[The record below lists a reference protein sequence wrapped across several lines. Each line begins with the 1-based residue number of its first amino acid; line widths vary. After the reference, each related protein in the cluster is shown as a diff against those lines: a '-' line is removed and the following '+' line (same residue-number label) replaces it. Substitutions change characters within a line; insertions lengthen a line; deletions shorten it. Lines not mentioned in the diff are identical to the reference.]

1 MLGKN
6 ASSLPPTDRCQ
17 RLVLRGLR
25 GRFYNNH
32 AMKTCHSR
40 CWTWISTALF
50 WTMASAEPAP
60 QPERQ
65 VVTPIYINEL
75 SDELLT
81 LHPALQAARAREE
94 AAAAGLAGVRTW
106 DDPMLR
112 LGGMF
117 ANEMMRAEEGD
128 IMYGVEQKLPLFGR
142 PRLARQS
149 AAADLSLEQ
158 ANVDYQFQVRR
169 RDLAQALFR
178 AALANRI
185 VAIGLEDL
193 DWLNRM
199 VQTTE
204 QRYRTGASS
213 LVDLLRLQN
222 EQQRRMN
229 RVETDRR
236 QLVHEQVVLNR
247 LLNRAL
253 DAPWPALD
261 LPPLAGHVPYNRE
274 LVDLALQFEPGLIVR
289 RRAIEQAEFSARV
302 VRRERLPEVSVG
314 AQARNYSGTGDFRQ
328 AEVMLGFTL
337 PWGNA
342 RRYRSDYD
350 RARAQA
356 LAADRDAADY
366 SLDLQEEIHLL
377 TVRIDAARREAM
389 LYANQIVPRSE
400 RALESAQS
408 SWIADRGLFLDIL
421 DARRMLLDARL
432 MHARAIA
439 EQYDQ
444 LSELVLCCGLGD
456 LTALD
461 MIIAEPELTPSNTV
475 P

>member
-1 MLGKN
+1 
-6 ASSLPPTDRCQ
+6 
-17 RLVLRGLR
+17 
-25 GRFYNNH
+25 
-32 AMKTCHSR
+32 MKTCHFR
-40 CWTWISTALF
+40 FWTWILTGLF
-50 WTMASAEPAP
+50 WTLAVAEQAP

-81 LHPALQAARAREE
+81 QHPALQAARARED

-128 IMYGVEQKLPLFGR
+128 IMYGVEQRLPLFGR
-142 PRLARQS
+142 PRLARQ
-149 AAADLSLEQ
+149 AAEADLSLEQ
-158 ANVDYQFQVRR
+158 ANADYQFQIRR

-222 EQQRRMN
+222 EQQRRVD

-236 QLVHEQVVLNR
+236 QLAHEQVVLNR
-247 LLNRAL
+247 LLNREL

-261 LPPLAGHVPYNRE
+261 LPPLAGHVPYTRE

-289 RRAIEQAEFSARV
+289 RRAIELAESSARSI
-302 VRRERLPEVSVG
+302 RRERLPEVSVG

-342 RRYRSDYD
+342 RSYRSDYD

-377 TVRIDAARREAM
+377 TVRIDAARREA
-389 LYANQIVPRSE
+389 LLFANQIVPRSE

-421 DARRMLLDARL
+421 DVRRMLLDARL
-432 MHARAIA
+432 MHARAVA

-461 MIIAEPELTPSNTV
+461 MIIAEPELPPSNSA

>member
-1 MLGKN
+1 
-6 ASSLPPTDRCQ
+6 
-17 RLVLRGLR
+17 
-25 GRFYNNH
+25 
-32 AMKTCHSR
+32 MKICHSR
-40 CWTWISTALF
+40 SWTWISTALF
-50 WTMASAEPAP
+50 WITAAAEPVP
-60 QPERQ
+60 LPERQ
-65 VVTPIYINEL
+65 VVTPMYINEL

-81 LHPALQAARAREE
+81 QHPALQAARAREN

-112 LGGMF
+112 VGGMF

-128 IMYGVEQKLPLFGR
+128 IMYGVEQRLPLFGR

-149 AAADLSLEQ
+149 AEADLSLEQ

-178 AALANRI
+178 TALANRI

-204 QRYRTGASS
+204 QRYRTGSSS

-222 EQQRRMN
+222 EQERRID

-236 QLVHEQVVLNR
+236 QLAHEQVVLNR
-247 LLNRAL
+247 LLNRDL
-253 DAPWPALD
+253 NAPWPALD

-274 LVDLALQFEPGLIVR
+274 LVDLALQFEPGLNV
-289 RRAIEQAEFSARV
+289 A
-302 VRRERLPEVSVG
+302 RREFQKAESMARRIRSERFPDVSVG

-366 SLDLQEEIHLL
+366 SLELQEEIHLL
-377 TVRIDAARREAM
+377 TVRIDAARREAL

-408 SWIADRGLFLDIL
+408 AWIADRGLFLDIL
-421 DARRMLLDARL
+421 DARRMLLEARL
-432 MHARAIA
+432 LEARAVA

-461 MIIAEPELTPSNTV
+461 MITTGPERTPTNSAHEEE
-475 P
+475 